1 MDFTVLTLFPEFVE
15 PFFQH
20 GMIKRAVEKK
30 LVAGKVL
37 EIRDFSEDRH
47 HTVDDRPYGGGCGMV
62 MKPDVL
68 GRAIEGAKKELPGA
82 KVVVMTP
89 QGKPFS
95 QQMARDFA
103 DSGQDMILVCGRY
116 EGIDERVY
124 SLFADEE
131 ISVGDFV
138 MTGGEISA
146 MAVMDTV
153 IRLIPGVLGN
163 QESSGTESFSDQR
176 IEYAHYTR
184 PPAFRELDVPD
195 VLMSGDHGKIEQWR
209 MQESMKRTFLKRPDL
224 FEKRSPTEEEK
235 QILRS
240 WADQLMELVNG

>member
-1 MDFTVLTLFPEFVE
+1 MVLTLFPEFVE
-15 PFFQH
+15 SFFQH
-20 GMIKRAVEKK
+20 GMIKRAVEKN
-30 LVAGKVL
+30 LVSGEVL
-37 EIRDFSEDRH
+37 EIRGFSEDRH
-47 HTVDDRPYGGGCGMV
+47 HAVDDRPYGGGCGMV

-68 GRAIEGAKKELPGA
+68 GKAIEGAKRELPEA
-82 KVVVMTP
+82 KVVVMSP

-95 QQMARDFA
+95 QKMAREFA

-131 ISVGDFV
+131 VSVGDFV

-163 QESSGTESFSDQR
+163 QESYGTESFSDQR

-184 PPAFRELDVPD
+184 PSTFSGIDVPE

-209 MQESMKRTFLKRPDL
+209 TEESLKRTFLKRSDL
-224 FEKRSPTEEEK
+224 FEKRSPTAKEK

-240 WADQLMELVNG
+240 WADQLMELANG